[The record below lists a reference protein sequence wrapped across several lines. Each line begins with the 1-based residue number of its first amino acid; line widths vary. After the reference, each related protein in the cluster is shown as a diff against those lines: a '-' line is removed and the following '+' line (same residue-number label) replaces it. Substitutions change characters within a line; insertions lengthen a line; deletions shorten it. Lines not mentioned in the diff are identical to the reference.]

1 MMERN
6 EILKK
11 VNEVFIDI
19 LEEEV
24 SIREDYSAH
33 DVDGWDSL
41 THIMIIVET
50 EKKFNIKFLSSE
62 IISWGNVGK
71 MIDCIEEKLK

>member
-1 MMERN
+1 MERN

-11 VNEVFIDI
+11 VNDVFIDV

-24 SIREDYSAH
+24 TIKEEYSSY

-41 THIMIIVET
+41 THKMLIVEF
-50 EKKFNIKFLSSE
+50 EKKFNIKFISSE
-62 IISWGNVGK
+62 ISSWNKISDIINSICSK
-71 MIDCIEEKLK
+71 I

>member
-41 THIMIIVET
+41 THIIIIVET

-62 IISWGNVGK
+62 IISWENVGK

>member
-1 MMERN
+1 MERN

-11 VNEVFIDI
+11 VNDVFIDV

-24 SIREDYSAH
+24 TIKEEYSSY

-41 THIMIIVET
+41 THIMLIVEF
-50 EKKFNIKFLSSE
+50 EKKFNIKFISSE
-62 IISWGNVGK
+62 ISSWNKISDIINSICSK
-71 MIDCIEEKLK
+71 I

>member
-1 MMERN
+1 MERN

-11 VNEVFIDI
+11 VNDVFIDV

-24 SIREDYSAH
+24 TVKEEYSSY

-41 THIMIIVET
+41 THIMLIVEL

-62 IISWGNVGK
+62 IVSWKNVGE
-71 MIDCIEEKLK
+71 MIDCINEKLK

>member
-1 MMERN
+1 MERN

-11 VNEVFIDI
+11 VNDVFIDV

-24 SIREDYSAH
+24 TVKEEYSSY

-41 THIMIIVET
+41 THIMLIVEL

-62 IISWGNVGK
+62 ISSWIKISDIINSICSK
-71 MIDCIEEKLK
+71 I